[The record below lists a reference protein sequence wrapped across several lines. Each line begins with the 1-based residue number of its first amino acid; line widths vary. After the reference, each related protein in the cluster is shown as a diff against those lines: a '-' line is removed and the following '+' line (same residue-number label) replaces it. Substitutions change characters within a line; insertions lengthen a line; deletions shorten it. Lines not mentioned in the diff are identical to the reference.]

1 MLADSK
7 PDHLKNYFTILDLTA
22 DASDDDVRRAYRR
35 LVKVHHPDVSADE
48 SSQERFIEI
57 KEAYDYLVD
66 PARRRR
72 HAAYHKRELSG
83 YYSKPAQDTAYK
95 AWAER
100 EAMKAYVRMKR
111 KQQEEEEEAF
121 KNSRMYKIIQGA
133 NYVYNILFL
142 LFCVAV
148 VSIPIYR
155 YLNQDDIP
163 VDQRQSF
170 IVFLIPIVLGLF
182 FAFAGYYYLF
192 VIKTDEK

>member
-7 PDHLKNYFTILDLTA
+7 PNHLKNYFTVLELTA

-35 LVKVHHPDVSADE
+35 LVKVYHPDVSADE

-72 HAAYHKRELSG
+72 HAAFHKRELSG
-83 YYSKPAQDTAYK
+83 YYSQPAQDAAYK

-111 KQQEEEEEAF
+111 KQQQEEEEAF
-121 KNSRMYKIIQGA
+121 KNSWLYKVLQGA
-133 NYVYNILFL
+133 NFVYNVLFL

-155 YLNQDDIP
+155 YTHQDDIP
-163 VDQRQSF
+163 EDQRQSF

-182 FAFAGYYYLF
+182 FALAGYYYLF